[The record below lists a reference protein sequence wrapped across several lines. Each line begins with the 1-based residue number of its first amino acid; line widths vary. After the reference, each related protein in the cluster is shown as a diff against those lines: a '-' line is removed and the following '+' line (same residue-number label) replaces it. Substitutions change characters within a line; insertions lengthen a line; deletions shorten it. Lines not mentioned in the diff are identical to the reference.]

1 MKTIYID
8 IDEEITS
15 VIDRIRKITDREIIL
30 VIPQRALLSQSFI
43 NLKLLK
49 SQGDILGRK
58 IIIVTADQL
67 GKHLATRAGLEVR
80 EKVGNQAVLTT
91 EIEKPQETKR
101 GSLIPQREDWR
112 QSSPRAASPFLSPDG
127 VAAVSVSDIIR
138 RAKSNKF
145 YPLRQD
151 SSSRRTSLADPRR
164 RSSPA
169 ESDSSRPPDP
179 SPERGYRGQVKKRSK
194 RKTIRLSS
202 LSAKVGLGF
211 IGFSIFLILVIIFL
225 ILPKATVTIVPKSE
239 PLSENVSLVVQV
251 DATAT
256 DNLKEGIGGRII
268 TLEKQERRIF
278 KPTGKK
284 QALEKAR
291 GEVILYNELGVSQL
305 LVPTTRLMS
314 QGNILFRTESQVVIP
329 PASVSVE
336 GKVIPG
342 SVKGRVVAD
351 QAGPEGNI
359 GPSDFYIV
367 AFSPAKREK
376 IYAKSSDPFVG
387 GVSRDIEVVTQKDLD
402 EAQRVITESLVSSAR
417 AEINNNL
424 PAGFTLS
431 EGALVSD
438 VSEVKHSKK
447 VDEEADTFETVVKIQ
462 MKALIFPQEEA
473 RDAALRAVSSLLG
486 TDKYILNFSEEG
498 VNYKLENVDL
508 DGKKALM
515 TVHIEKEVF
524 WKIDEG
530 KIKAKIVNLNEEG
543 ALKYLQSLAEV
554 RQVEIR
560 LWPFWVRKVPAL
572 EKKIEVQVLD
582 ALP

>member
-1 MKTIYID
+1 LRFTFNFMKTIYID

-101 GSLIPQREDWR
+101 GNLIPQREDWR

-151 SSSRRTSLADPRR
+151 SSSRQG
-164 RSSPA
+164 SSPA
-169 ESDSSRPPDP
+169 ESDSSRPPDL
-179 SPERGYRGQVKKRSK
+179 SPEREYRGRVKKRSK

-211 IGFSIFLILVIIFL
+211 IGFSFFLILVIIFL

-239 PLSENVSLVVQV
+239 PLSENVSLVVRV
-251 DATAT
+251 DAIAV
-256 DNLKEGIGGRII
+256 DNLKEGIGGRMII
-268 TLEKQERRIF
+268 LEKQETRIF

-291 GEVILYNELGVSQL
+291 GEVILYNEMGVSQL

-314 QGNILFRTESQVVIP
+314 RGNILFRTESQVAIP
-329 PASVSVE
+329 PASVSGE

-342 SVKGRVVAD
+342 SVKVGVVAD

-367 AFSPAKREK
+367 AFSPAKQEK
-376 IYAKSSDPFVG
+376 IYAKSSNPFVG
-387 GVSRDIEVVTQKDLD
+387 GISRDIEIVTQKDLG
-402 EAQRVITESLVSSAR
+402 EAQKVITESLVSSAR

-431 EGALVSD
+431 EGALVSE

-462 MKALIFPQEEA
+462 MKALIFSQEEA

-486 TDKYILNFSEEG
+486 TDKYILNLSEEG
-498 VNYKLENVDL
+498 VSYKLESVDL
-508 DGKKALM
+508 NGKKALM

-530 KIKAKIVNLNEEG
+530 KIKEKIVNLNEEG
-543 ALKYLQSLAEV
+543 ALKSLQSLAEV
-554 RQVEIR
+554 RQVDIR

>member
-101 GSLIPQREDWR
+101 GSLITQREDWR

-151 SSSRRTSLADPRR
+151 SSSGRG
-164 RSSPA
+164 SSPA

-179 SPERGYRGQVKKRSK
+179 SPEREYRGRVKKRSK

-211 IGFSIFLILVIIFL
+211 IGFSFFLILVIIFL

-239 PLSENVSLVVQV
+239 PLSENVNLVVKADV
-251 DATAT
+251 AAT
-256 DNLKEGIGGRII
+256 DNLKEGISGRII
-268 TLEKQERRIF
+268 TLEKQETRIF

-314 QGNILFRTESQVVIP
+314 RGNILFRTESQVAIP
-329 PASVSVE
+329 PASVSGE

-342 SVKGRVVAD
+342 SVKVGVVAD
-351 QAGPEGNI
+351 QAGPEGNV

-367 AFSPAKREK
+367 AFSSAKREK
-376 IYAKSSDPFVG
+376 IYAKSSEPFVG
-387 GVSRDIEVVTQKDLD
+387 GISRDIEVVTQKDLE
-402 EAQRVITESLVSSAR
+402 EAQKVIAESLVSSAR

-431 EGALVSD
+431 EGALISE

-447 VDEEADTFETVVKIQ
+447 IDEEADTFETVVKIQ
-462 MKALIFPQEEA
+462 VKALIFSQEEA

-486 TDKYILNFSEEG
+486 TDKYILNLSEEG
-498 VNYKLENVDL
+498 VNYKLESVDL
-508 DGKKALM
+508 NGKKALM

-530 KIKAKIVNLNEEG
+530 KIKGKIANLNEEG

-554 RQVEIR
+554 RQADIR

-572 EKKIEVQVLD
+572 EKKIEVQILD

>member
-101 GSLIPQREDWR
+101 GSLVPQREDWR

-151 SSSRRTSLADPRR
+151 SSSRQTSLADPRQ
-164 RSSPA
+164 RSPV

-179 SPERGYRGQVKKRSK
+179 SPEREYRGRVKKRSK
-194 RKTIRLSS
+194 RKTVRLSS

-211 IGFSIFLILVIIFL
+211 IGFSFFLILVIIFL

-239 PLSENVSLVVQV
+239 PLSENVNLVVKADV
-251 DATAT
+251 AAT
-256 DNLKEGIGGRII
+256 DNLKEGISGRII
-268 TLEKQERRIF
+268 TLEKQETRIF

-291 GEVILYNELGVSQL
+291 GEVVLYNELGVSQL

-314 QGNILFRTESQVVIP
+314 RGNILFRTESQVAIP
-329 PASVSVE
+329 PASVSGE

-342 SVKGRVVAD
+342 SVKVGVVAD
-351 QAGPEGNI
+351 QAGPEGNV

-367 AFSPAKREK
+367 AFSSAKREK
-376 IYAKSSDPFVG
+376 IYAKSNEPFVG
-387 GVSRDIEVVTQKDLD
+387 GISRDIEVVTQKDLE
-402 EAQRVITESLVSSAR
+402 EAQKVIAESLVSSAR

-431 EGALVSD
+431 EGALINE
-438 VSEVKHSKK
+438 VSEVKYSKK
-447 VDEEADTFETVVKIQ
+447 VDEEADTFETVVRIQ
-462 MKALIFPQEEA
+462 MKALIFAQEEA

-486 TDKYILNFSEEG
+486 TDRYILNLSEEG
-498 VNYKLENVDL
+498 VSYKLESVDL
-508 DGKKALM
+508 NGKKALM

-530 KIKAKIVNLNEEG
+530 KIREKIANLNEEG

-554 RQVEIR
+554 RQADIR

-572 EKKIEVQVLD
+572 EKKIEVQILD